1 MKRRRCIS
9 AIRSYETVAYWHLP
23 NKGQNQWDKQD
34 QRGCESVCACVVM
47 CGVQR
52 NFCGAGMY
60 VCNVASV
67 AQCGE
72 RQTEDLKVPGSIP
85 GRGTFAQL
93 CRFLPSSVLFIL
105 MVMLYQQHG
114 ALQRTGSIRLKS
126 GKCAH
131 SVLERPT
138 ALRSDLCQANIQC
151 SLLAATQAVM

>member
-67 AQCGE
+67 AQLGE
-72 RQTEDLKVPGSIP
+72 RQTEDLKVLGSIP
-85 GRGTFAQL
+85 SRGSLCISCCCQDTF
-93 CRFLPSSVLFIL
+93 V
-105 MVMLYQQHG
+105 V
-114 ALQRTGSIRLKS
+114 
-126 GKCAH
+126 
-131 SVLERPT
+131 VRP
-138 ALRSDLCQANIQC
+138 
-151 SLLAATQAVM
+151 LLASQCIAAAVCTIIEHFAGGLDHWNVSSYMQEDYSIIDRDVVGLTVHLNAFVMV